1 MELSAVPVYAWAI
14 LQRLEAHGYRAYL
27 VGGCV
32 RDLILGYQPADWDI
46 CTAARPETV
55 LSLFPGA
62 RPTGIRHGT
71 VTVLSEGGQVEVTT
85 FRRESAYSDHRRP
98 DMVQFVTEL
107 YTDLSRRDFTMNA
120 MALDIE
126 GHLHD
131 PFGGQLDMAARRIV
145 TVGKAAQRFHEDALR
160 MFRAFRFAAR
170 LDYTIPSQLHA
181 AIAACSGEAA
191 YLAPERIAMELTALL
206 QGPDPTAFWRLT
218 RAGLLDHLL
227 TAPGHALPLP
237 LVSLT
242 EIPVYSRWAAVIAWL
257 CRQRRLS
264 VPAAFLR
271 TLRLPTAVCRTH
283 GNGAALA
290 LEDPPPDRL
299 AWKRCLAWN
308 GVQMACACAWAGA
321 ILGRAEDPA
330 VLQEI
335 LDSGECVSLED
346 LAVSGGELAA
356 LGLRGPAI
364 GQCRRALLDHVLTQP
379 TANTTEQLLAMAAR
393 GL

>member
-145 TVGKAAQRFHEDALR
+145 TVGKAA
-160 MFRAFRFAAR
+160 
-170 LDYTIPSQLHA
+170 
-181 AIAACSGEAA
+181 
-191 YLAPERIAMELTALL
+191 
-206 QGPDPTAFWRLT
+206 
-218 RAGLLDHLL
+218 
-227 TAPGHALPLP
+227 
-237 LVSLT
+237 
-242 EIPVYSRWAAVIAWL
+242 
-257 CRQRRLS
+257 
-264 VPAAFLR
+264 
-271 TLRLPTAVCRTH
+271 
-283 GNGAALA
+283 
-290 LEDPPPDRL
+290 
-299 AWKRCLAWN
+299 
-308 GVQMACACAWAGA
+308 
-321 ILGRAEDPA
+321 
-330 VLQEI
+330 
-335 LDSGECVSLED
+335 
-346 LAVSGGELAA
+346 
-356 LGLRGPAI
+356 
-364 GQCRRALLDHVLTQP
+364 
-379 TANTTEQLLAMAAR
+379 
-393 GL
+393 